1 MNLGA
6 HLPDGAPIAAPV
18 PAPQAGDAGDA
29 GRAALDAALLRAHA
43 AGDRTALAGLY
54 AEAAGTVAGPAAAFY
69 LTHAYVHALEA
80 GDPRAA
86 VLKRQLVDL
95 GADIPDAP

>member
-1 MNLGA
+1 MTVAA
-6 HLPDGAPIAAPV
+6 HPADGAPIRAPV
-18 PAPQAGDAGDA
+18 PAGHADDAGDA

-80 GDPRAA
+80 GDPRAEG
-86 VLKRQLVDL
+86 LRTRLVEI
-95 GADIPDAP
+95 GADLPDAP